1 MASPLP
7 QTYRACLLEQPTGP
21 WQLKELKLE
30 PPKKG
35 EVLVKVRA
43 CGFCITDIGVWAGA
57 LGPLTKW
64 PIVPGHEIVGD
75 VIQLG
80 PDVDNFD
87 IDDRVGGLYHG
98 GQDGTC
104 KTCQQGFPQGCEQKV
119 SNGVSKHGGFK
130 IPKDVEPARAAPFLC
145 AGVTVFNSIRHQNIM
160 PGETVAIQGIGGLG
174 HLAIQY
180 ARQMGYR
187 VVAISSG
194 DSKRELA
201 LRLGS
206 HEYIDASQQ
215 DPVEALLELG
225 GAKMVV
231 CTAPDAKTIGQYV
244 AALQWQGKLL
254 ILAPVPDVSINT
266 GMLVLKSASVVGWN
280 AGHGQDF
287 LDAWNFAELH
297 GIECL
302 VEEFPFER
310 IADAA
315 THVMSG
321 KANIRVVLKME

>member
-1 MASPLP
+1 
-7 QTYRACLLEQPTGP
+7 
-21 WQLKELKLE
+21 
-30 PPKKG
+30 
-35 EVLVKVRA
+35 
-43 CGFCITDIGVWAGA
+43 
-57 LGPLTKW
+57 
-64 PIVPGHEIVGD
+64 
-75 VIQLG
+75 
-80 PDVDNFD
+80 
-87 IDDRVGGLYHG
+87 
-98 GQDGTC
+98 
-104 KTCQQGFPQGCEQKV
+104 
-119 SNGVSKHGGFK
+119 
-130 IPKDVEPARAAPFLC
+130 
-145 AGVTVFNSIRHQNIM
+145 M

-254 ILAPVPDVSINT
+254 ILARKASPTPTPVPLFSPRLNSLSPCMSINPFLHIY
-266 GMLVLKSASVVGWN
+266 MLN
-280 AGHGQDF
+280 
-287 LDAWNFAELH
+287 
-297 GIECL
+297 
-302 VEEFPFER
+302 
-310 IADAA
+310 
-315 THVMSG
+315 
-321 KANIRVVLKME
+321 